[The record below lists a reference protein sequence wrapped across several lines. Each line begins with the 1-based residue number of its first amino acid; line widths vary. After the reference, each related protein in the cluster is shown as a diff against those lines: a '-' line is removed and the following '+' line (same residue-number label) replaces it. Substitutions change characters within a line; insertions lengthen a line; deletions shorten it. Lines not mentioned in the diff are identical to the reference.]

1 MKKLALALVCL
12 VSVAFFASC
21 QKTIEHPEPMI
32 AVSAGDNF
40 ITGTVDQPTVIDYDD
55 ENAINLM
62 YGFHVESNAET
73 KKELKSL
80 KITWDYG
87 EEYDVEEE
95 IIDLTGKT
103 SYDYSEYLFEQDRD
117 IITLMEGTIKAV
129 VTDVDDQTNSAT
141 IAFKIQYEEVELET
155 YDLTWVRDGA
165 NVEAATEAQMAA
177 LGLKWAGSYKDDV
190 FATIEPLND
199 DVIMYLCDGD
209 DFDDIVYWSDV
220 NAYFSNLAE
229 TVVPIQKYRN
239 ISAFATHDYNDML
252 AIVYG
257 DELNLIR
264 INHAEVQSQT
274 SGTKITISCELK

>member
-21 QKTIEHPEPMI
+21 QKTIEHPEPLI
-32 AVSAGDNF
+32 TVSAGENY
-40 ITGTVDQPTVIDYDD
+40 IAGTVDQPTVIDYDD

-229 TVVPIQKYRN
+229 TVVPIEKYRN
-239 ISAFATHDYNDML
+239 ISAWNSNDYNDML

>member
-21 QKTIEHPEPMI
+21 QKTIEHPEPLI
-32 AVSAGDNF
+32 TVSAGENY
-40 ITGTVDQPTVIDYDD
+40 IAGTVDQPTIIDAED

-87 EEYDVEEE
+87 DEYDIVEET
-95 IIDLTGKT
+95 IDLTGNT
-103 SYDYSEYLFEQDRD
+103 SYDYSDYLFDQDRG
-117 IITLMEGTIKAV
+117 IVTLYEGTIKAV
-129 VTDVDDQTNSAT
+129 VTDVDDLTNDAT
-141 IAFKIQYEEVELET
+141 IAFKVQYEEEALDIYELE
-155 YDLTWVRDGA
+155 WVRSGSQVDA
-165 NVEAATEAQMAA
+165 TTEAQMAA
-177 LGLKWAGSYKDDV
+177 LGLKWTGTYKED

-199 DVIMYLCDGD
+199 NVILYVCNGD

-220 NAYFSNLAE
+220 NAYFSHLAE
-229 TVVPIQKYRN
+229 TTIPAQKYRN
-239 ISAFATHDYNDML
+239 ISAWASHDYNDLL
-252 AIVYG
+252 AVVNG
-257 DELNLIR
+257 DEFNLIR